1 MMKRLTFYP
10 RIKLP
15 QVQFVALAF
24 VMLLLFSFIN
34 TACFSQDTTIVSTL
48 SPRDTLTVIDSASI
62 VPSIPA
68 YGSIEDW
75 VAIHLLKEFN
85 VQRYKSYIY
94 SGLAF
99 RLLYPKDYKNDY
111 LLAAEPHHMP
121 AKSYPLVIFLHGMG
135 EVGKVTENEACL
147 RYVAKA
153 FLDAEEQ
160 KQFNSYALIPQS
172 ETGFWS
178 SDDLGKIITIIK
190 YMVEKNHVDPMRI
203 SVMGLSSG
211 ADGAWRL
218 CALQPSLFCSLIDF
232 SAADLRYLND
242 ISKMKSLPVWFV
254 QGANDRKPSP
264 ALSQK
269 IATSLSNNGGIDK
282 YSLLK
287 NTGHNT
293 LVPMLVNPAL
303 FDYLSSANKL
313 NPVRHGN
320 YLTIDPVFTTCR
332 WYLNGKLIK
341 DENKYLIH
349 VSRPGSYAVQ
359 INNHGVW
366 SGLSP
371 MPLTVSK

>member
-1 MMKRLTFYP
+1 MMKRLVFCP
-10 RIKLP
+10 RVKLP
-15 QVQFVALAF
+15 QVRFISVAF
-24 VMLLLFSFIN
+24 VMLLLFSFKN
-34 TACFSQDTTIVSTL
+34 TACFSQDTTIVSAL
-48 SPRDTLTVIDSASI
+48 SALDTLNVIDSAGLA
-62 VPSIPA
+62 PSIPA

-75 VAIHLLKEFN
+75 VAVHLVKDLN

-99 RLLYPKDYKNDY
+99 RLLYPQNNKNDNILSVEQSP
-111 LLAAEPHHMP
+111 LL

-135 EVGKVTENEACL
+135 EKGKVTENEACL

-153 FLDAEEQ
+153 FLDAEGK

-172 ETGFWS
+172 ESGYWS
-178 SDDLGKIITIIK
+178 SDNLGKIITLIK
-190 YMVEKNHVDPMRI
+190 YMIEKNHVDPMRI
-203 SVMGLSSG
+203 SVMGISSG

-218 CALQPSLFCSLIDF
+218 AALQPSLFCSLIDL
-232 SAADLRYLND
+232 SAADLSYLNVVPKMIY
-242 ISKMKSLPVWFV
+242 ISVWFV

-269 IATSLSNNGGIDK
+269 IATSLSNNGGIVK

-303 FDYLSSANKL
+303 FYHLSSTNKL

-320 YLTIDPVFTTCR
+320 YLTIDPVFTACR

-371 MPLTVSK
+371 MPLIVSK